1 LIAFKCNC
9 TARFQRAFEK
19 PPAGERSVIRPPTT
33 KFAEL
38 VPDRSSPPTEDPNRQ
53 AAALLRALAIA
64 QHELAAFAR
73 KLQRRTDVERV
84 TRELDIFGHSDEF
97 PTAPQ
102 GIVSWY
108 VEAEFRDGSS
118 RCYGLD
124 LFHDGSKWIIDA
136 EITQPGS
143 DGPEVVTQLP
153 SRTARDIRSCT
164 AQLESAREEL
174 QAAALRERGS

>member
-1 LIAFKCNC
+1 MRN
-9 TARFQRAFEK
+9 
-19 PPAGERSVIRPPTT
+19 RSPPPTDD
-33 KFAEL
+33 A
-38 VPDRSSPPTEDPNRQ
+38 NRQ
-53 AAALLRALAIA
+53 AAFLLRAIAIA

-73 KLQRRTDVERV
+73 KLQRRADVERV
-84 TRELDIFGHSDEF
+84 TRELDVFGHSDEF

-108 VEAEFRDGSS
+108 VEVGFRDGSS

-136 EITQPGS
+136 EITQPGQ

-153 SRTARDIRSCT
+153 TRTARDIRSCAAELAT
-164 AQLESAREEL
+164 TREEL
-174 QAAALRERGS
+174 QAAALRERGA